1 MEICVKHLVEINN
14 NSCSVPKQKDGNV
27 CATPGGDSGER
38 GQRHFVANDLNLWQ
52 LLVLVIVLLSKWQ
65 RQWLFMVPTAREK
78 E

>member
-38 GQRHFVANDLNLWQ
+38 GQRHFVANDLNL
-52 LLVLVIVLLSKWQ
+52 VA
-65 RQWLFMVPTAREK
+65 TAGLGHRVTIKMATTMAVYGPREK